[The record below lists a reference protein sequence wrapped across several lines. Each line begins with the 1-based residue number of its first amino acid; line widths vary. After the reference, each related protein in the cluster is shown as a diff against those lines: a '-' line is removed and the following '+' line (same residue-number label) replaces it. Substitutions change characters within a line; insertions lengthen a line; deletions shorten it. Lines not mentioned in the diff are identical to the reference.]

1 MKLFSFLQHPSLVLL
16 INVLILFP
24 LRLGLSN
31 MFFVKTFRARQRQ
44 LVSIRLSNV
53 DMMCEPR
60 FWELCLDQAMP
71 YCLPYTKKTLIS
83 QVKRRIPGMRL
94 FIVILQ
100 TQCQLIQIPP
110 SHPGYWSNLQTR
122 FLIWNHYTVN
132 CTLIK
137 DKKYSE

>member
-60 FWELCLDQAMP
+60 FWEALFRSSYAVLLTLHQENSYFP
-71 YCLPYTKKTLIS
+71 SKTTNSWEWGCSLWYYKHS
-83 QVKRRIPGMRL
+83 ASSYKSRRHIPGTDLIYRPDFL
-94 FIVILQ
+94 FETI
-100 TQCQLIQIPP
+100 TQLIA
-110 SHPGYWSNLQTR
+110 H
-122 FLIWNHYTVN
+122 
-132 CTLIK
+132 
-137 DKKYSE
+137 